1 MSSQLKQ
8 QLSWWYRAWRY
19 RLLVERPGV
28 QFVLKNLRPG
38 DVAIDVGA
46 HKGAFLYWMQ
56 RVVGPTGK
64 VIAFEPQPELAKY
77 LSSVIGASHLEHV
90 KVINAALSHRPGVMT
105 LTREGELP
113 SPSARLAAANE
124 WDEAIAGHVS
134 FSVRVDALDKCL
146 AKQDRPV
153 RLIKCDVEGHELEV
167 FHGARRILEE
177 DRPMLLFECE
187 RRHHRGEAISPVFE
201 FLERIGYTGL
211 YLDRHRTHSLASFR
225 PELQN
230 DPESPEYVNNF
241 AFLPRRRAA

>member
-1 MSSQLKQ
+1 MASQLKQ
-8 QLSWWYRAWRY
+8 RLSWLYRAWRY

-38 DVAIDVGA
+38 DVAIDIGA

-56 RVVGPTGK
+56 RVVGPSGK
-64 VIAFEPQPELAKY
+64 VVAFEPQPELAKY
-77 LSSVIGASHLEHV
+77 LNTVVAASHLPHV
-90 KVINAALSHRPGVMT
+90 TIVNAALSHRSGVMT

-113 SPSARLAAANE
+113 SPSARLAQE
-124 WDEAIAGHVS
+124 VDRDEAIAGHVS
-134 FSVRVDALDKCL
+134 FAVRVETLDKCL
-146 AKQDRPV
+146 SKADRPV

-187 RRHHRGEAISPVFE
+187 RRHHQGESIEPVFE
-201 FLERIGYTGL
+201 FLNRIGYSGL

-230 DPESPEYVNNF
+230 DPESPGYVNNF
-241 AFLPRRRAA
+241 AFYPRRRAA

>member
-1 MSSQLKQ
+1 MASELKQ
-8 QLSWWYRAWRY
+8 RLNWWYRAWRY

-56 RVVGPTGK
+56 HVVGPSGK

-77 LSSVIGASHLEHV
+77 LTSVVTASSLSHV
-90 KVINAALSHRPGVMT
+90 TVINAALSQQPGVMT
-105 LTREGELP
+105 LTREGSLP
-113 SPSARLAAANE
+113 SPGARLSQE
-124 WDEAIAGHVS
+124 PERDEAIAGHVS
-134 FSVRVDALDKCL
+134 FAVRVEALDRCL
-146 AKQDRPV
+146 AKANRPV
-153 RLIKCDVEGHELEV
+153 RLFKCDVEGHELEV
-167 FHGARRILEE
+167 FRGARRILEE

-187 RRHHRGEAISPVFE
+187 RRHHRGASIEPVFE
-201 FLERIGYTGL
+201 FLHRIGYTGL

-241 AFLPRRRAA
+241 AFYPRRRAA